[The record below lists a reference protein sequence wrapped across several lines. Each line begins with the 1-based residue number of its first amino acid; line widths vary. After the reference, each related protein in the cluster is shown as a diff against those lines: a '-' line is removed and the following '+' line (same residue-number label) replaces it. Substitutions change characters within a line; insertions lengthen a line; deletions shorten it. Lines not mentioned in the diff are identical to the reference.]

1 MQRPRERHAQC
12 AALALAWWLA
22 ALATP
27 AVVHA
32 QVMAASQVTF
42 LRDCQAAWGQVLAGW
57 TSFNG
62 RPITCQAATGIDCD
76 TSGMITQIKF
86 QGGIRGGRLPSS
98 ISNLR
103 ELTVLYLRYKI
114 FQ

>member
-1 MQRPRERHAQC
+1 MRGSRLAARTWAPASANHWRLQGMQRPRERHAQC

-76 TSGMITQIKF
+76 TSGMITQM
-86 QGGIRGGRLPSS
+86 
-98 ISNLR
+98 
-103 ELTVLYLRYKI
+103 
-114 FQ
+114 